1 MVWLAGGDMATR
13 QETTTIDNETAKPW
27 VLLVEDEP
35 TVSKIVGKLLD
46 EAGYEHVSISDHNQI
61 AAAILHWNPRCII
74 LDSEPGSAGH
84 ERSWADAAAIRRA
97 HPDLPVL
104 MFTADPNSMAEA
116 RSGTTARSRA
126 AGYSGVIDKP
136 LLVVEFLATLK
147 SAVDAPQPARVPV
160 STGLA
165 AEAITLFP
173 DVGGRASTNWAVS
186 DFFGIAVHE
195 LRTPLM
201 SISGQAQL
209 AQRYIEKDPKR
220 AADALAKLLE
230 QAKRMDRLIG
240 DLLDYGRVGSGAL
253 SLEVVT
259 FDLGVA
265 TAITIAMH
273 EHEDTPRITFTTPKG
288 VRIQGD
294 PDRIG
299 QILGNLLDNAIKYSP
314 PGSPI
319 DVSLTV
325 VGNEAHLRVTDQGL
339 GVPDAERGP
348 LFSPFF
354 RTTRTRDIPG
364 TGLGL
369 HISRRI
375 AEQHRGRLWLD
386 SSSSVGS
393 VFVLALPLASPN

>member
-1 MVWLAGGDMATR
+1 MDAAT
-13 QETTTIDNETAKPW
+13 EKPW

-46 EAGYEHVSISDHNQI
+46 EAGYEHVSISDHSQI
-61 AAAILHWNPRCII
+61 TAAILHWKPRCII

-104 MFTADPNSMAEA
+104 MFTADPSSVAEA
-116 RSGTTARSRA
+116 RAGETERSKA
-126 AGYSGVIDKP
+126 AGYAGVIDKP

-147 SAVDAPQPARVPV
+147 SAVDAPHPPPV
-160 STGLA
+160 AAATGIE
-165 AEAITLFP
+165 AEAIGVFP

-186 DFFGIAVHE
+186 DYFGIAVHE

-220 AADALAKLLE
+220 VADALTKVLE
-230 QAKRMDRLIG
+230 QTKRMDRLIG

-253 SLEVVT
+253 SLEIVT

-265 TAITIAMH
+265 AAITIAMH
-273 EHEDTPRITFTTPKG
+273 EHEDSPRITFTAPPG

-294 PDRIG
+294 PDRIA
-299 QILGNLLDNAIKYSP
+299 QIIGNLLDNAIKYSP
-314 PGSPI
+314 LGSAI
-319 DVSLTV
+319 DVALTV
-325 VGNEAHLRVTDQGL
+325 EGTEAHLRVTDRGL
-339 GVPDAERGP
+339 GIPEAERGP
-348 LFSPFF
+348 LFAPFF

-375 AEQHRGRLWLD
+375 AEQHRGRLWLH
-386 SSSSVGS
+386 SSSGIGS
-393 VFVLALPLASPN
+393 AFVLALPLAS

>member
-1 MVWLAGGDMATR
+1 MAT
-13 QETTTIDNETAKPW
+13 QQTITPVDSATEKPW
-27 VLLVEDEP
+27 ALLVEDEP

-46 EAGYEHVSISDHNQI
+46 EAGYEHVSIADHKQI
-61 AAAILHWNPRCII
+61 AAAILRWKPSCII

-97 HPDLPVL
+97 HPELPVL
-104 MFTADPNSMAEA
+104 MFTADPSSQAEA
-116 RSGTTARSRA
+116 KANKTARSKA
-126 AGYSGVIDKP
+126 AHYAGVIDKP

-147 SAVDAPQPARVPV
+147 AAVRNGGSEGPQNTAAKPQDNG
-160 STGLA
+160 GLS
-165 AEAITLFP
+165 AEAMSVFP

-209 AQRYIEKDPKR
+209 AQRHVEKDPKR
-220 AADALAKLLE
+220 AGEALTKVLD
-230 QAKRMDRLIG
+230 QVKRMDRLIG

-259 FDLGVA
+259 FDLSVA

-273 EHEDTPRITFTTPKG
+273 EHEDTPRITYTTPKG

-294 PDRIG
+294 PDRIA

-319 DVSLTV
+319 DVALSV
-325 VGNEAHLRVTDQGL
+325 VGTEAQLRVTDRGL
-339 GVPDAERGP
+339 GIPAAERGP
-348 LFSPFF
+348 LFAPFF
-354 RTTRTRDIPG
+354 RTTRTRDILG

-369 HISRRI
+369 HISRRF
-375 AEQHRGRLWLD
+375 AEQHHGRLWLD
-386 SSSSVGS
+386 SSSDIGS
-393 VFVLALPLASPN
+393 VFVLALPLAS

>member
-1 MVWLAGGDMATR
+1 MVTR
-13 QETTTIDNETAKPW
+13 HETTAIGPDLEKPW

-46 EAGYEHVSISDHNQI
+46 EAGYEHVSISNHDQI
-61 AAAILHWNPRCII
+61 SAAVKRWKPRCVI

-84 ERSWADAAAIRRA
+84 ERSWADAAEIRRA

-104 MFTADPNSMAEA
+104 MFTADPASTAEA
-116 RSGTTARSRA
+116 RAGTSARSRA

-136 LLVVEFLATLK
+136 FLVVEFLATLK
-147 SAVDAPQPARVPV
+147 NAVDAPHPAIGRE

-165 AEAITLFP
+165 AEAISVFP
-173 DVGGRASTNWAVS
+173 EVGGPASRHWAS
-186 DFFGIAVHE
+186 ADFFSIAVHE
-195 LRTPLM
+195 LRTPLT
-201 SISGQAQL
+201 SIAGQAQL
-209 AQRYIEKDPKR
+209 AQRSIAKDPDR
-220 AADALAKLLE
+220 ASDALARILE
-230 QAKRMDRLIG
+230 QTARMDRLVG
-240 DLLDYGRVGSGAL
+240 DLLDYGHVGAGAL

-265 TAITIAMH
+265 TAITISMH
-273 EHEDTPRITFTTPKG
+273 EHGDTPRITFSTPQPG

-294 PDRIG
+294 PDRIA
-299 QILGNLLDNAIKYSP
+299 QVLGNLLDNALKYSA
-314 PGSPI
+314 PGSSV
-319 DVSLTV
+319 DVSLTI
-325 VGNEAHLRVTDQGL
+325 VGTEAQIRVTDRGI
-339 GVPDAERGP
+339 GVPEEERGL

-354 RTTRTRDIPG
+354 RTSRTRDIPG

-386 SSSSVGS
+386 STSGVGS
-393 VFVLALPLASPN
+393 VFVLALPLAT

>member
-1 MVWLAGGDMATR
+1 MVTRLGTTSMGYAT
-13 QETTTIDNETAKPW
+13 DKPW

-46 EAGYEHVSISDHNQI
+46 DAGYEHVSIADHNQI
-61 AAAILHWNPRCII
+61 TAAILHWNPRCII

-97 HPDLPVL
+97 HPTLPVL
-104 MFTADPNSMAEA
+104 MFTADPSSMAEA
-116 RSGTTARSRA
+116 RAGTTDRSKA
-126 AGYSGVIDKP
+126 AGYAGVIDKP
-136 LLVVEFLATLK
+136 LLVVEFLAALK
-147 SAVDAPQPARVPV
+147 SAVEAPQPARMPAN
-160 STGLA
+160 SGIA
-165 AEAITLFP
+165 AEAISVFP

-186 DFFGIAVHE
+186 DYFGIAVHE

-209 AQRYIEKDPKR
+209 ALRYVENDPRR
-220 AADALAKLLE
+220 AASSLTKILE
-230 QAKRMDRLIG
+230 QTKRMDHLIG

-253 SLEVVT
+253 RLEVVT

-273 EHEDTPRITFTTPKG
+273 EHGDTPRITLTAPNG
-288 VRIQGD
+288 VRVQAD
-294 PDRIG
+294 PDRIA
-299 QILGNLLDNAIKYSP
+299 QILGNLLDNALKYSP
-314 PGSPI
+314 PGAPI
-319 DVSLTV
+319 EVALSV
-325 VGNEAHLRVTDQGL
+325 VGTEARIRVTDRGL
-339 GVPDAERGP
+339 GIPDAERGP
-348 LFSPFF
+348 LFAPFF

-393 VFVLALPLASPN
+393 VFVLALPLASA

>member
-1 MVWLAGGDMATR
+1 MVTQLG
-13 QETTTIDNETAKPW
+13 TTTIDAATEKPR

-46 EAGYEHVSISDHNQI
+46 DAGYEHVSIADHNQI

-104 MFTADPNSMAEA
+104 MFTADPSSMAEA
-116 RSGTTARSRA
+116 RAGTTERSKA
-126 AGYSGVIDKP
+126 AGYAGVIDKP
-136 LLVVEFLATLK
+136 LLIVEFLATLK
-147 SAVDAPQPARVPV
+147 SAVDAPKPAKAQA
-160 STGLA
+160 SAGIE
-165 AEAITLFP
+165 AEAISVFP

-186 DFFGIAVHE
+186 DYFGIAVHE

-209 AQRYIEKDPKR
+209 AKRFVEKDPKR
-220 AADALAKLLE
+220 AADALTKLLE
-230 QAKRMDRLIG
+230 QTKRMDRLIG

-253 SLEVVT
+253 TLEVVT

-273 EHEDTPRITFTTPKG
+273 EHLDTPHITFTTPKN
-288 VRIQGD
+288 VRVQGD
-294 PDRIG
+294 PDRIA
-299 QILGNLLDNAIKYSP
+299 QILGNLLDNALKYSP

-325 VGNEAHLRVTDQGL
+325 VGTEAHLRVSDQGL

-348 LFSPFF
+348 LFAPFF

-386 SSSSVGS
+386 SSNSVGS
-393 VFVLALPLASPN
+393 AFVLALPLAS

>member
-1 MVWLAGGDMATR
+1 MATQR
-13 QETTTIDNETAKPW
+13 EDTPIDSATEKPW

-46 EAGYEHVSISDHNQI
+46 EAGYEHVSIADHNQI
-61 AAAILHWNPRCII
+61 AAAILHWSPRCII

-104 MFTADPNSMAEA
+104 MFTADPSSVAEA
-116 RSGTTARSRA
+116 RAGKTERSKA
-126 AGYSGVIDKP
+126 AGYAGVIDKP

-147 SAVDAPQPARVPV
+147 HAVDAPQPARADAA
-160 STGLA
+160 TGIE
-165 AEAITLFP
+165 AEAVSVFP
-173 DVGGRASTNWAVS
+173 DVGGRASANWAVS
-186 DFFGIAVHE
+186 DYFGIAVHE

-209 AQRYIEKDPKR
+209 AQRYVEKDPKR
-220 AADALAKLLE
+220 AADALTKILE
-230 QAKRMDRLIG
+230 QTKRMDRLIE
-240 DLLDYGRVGSGAL
+240 DLIDYGRVGSGAL

-265 TAITIAMH
+265 SAITIAMH
-273 EHEDTPRITFTTPKG
+273 EHEDSPRITFTAPPG

-294 PDRIG
+294 PDRIA
-299 QILGNLLDNAIKYSP
+299 QIIGNLLDNAIKYSTL
-314 PGSPI
+314 GSAI
-319 DVSLTV
+319 DVALTV
-325 VGNEAHLRVTDQGL
+325 EGTEAHIRVTDRGL
-339 GVPDAERGP
+339 GIPEAERGP
-348 LFSPFF
+348 LFAPFF
-354 RTTRTRDIPG
+354 RSTRTRDIPG

-393 VFVLALPLASPN
+393 AFVLALPLAS